1 MADDFTTVNLPDGN
15 SIRFPSTMSG
25 EDINAAVK
33 KHLGEQMSGGA
44 TMSAPKPFMQ
54 GVEELARRQYKA
66 RGEFGMGLGEPP
78 AGGAATFEN
87 YTPEGRA
94 EHPILSRIGDI
105 TRGAK
110 EFGKMVGTLAPLI
123 PEGEALRAFKAG
135 TAEAPAAA
143 VATQR
148 LPRPVERI
156 PMVAAEPVP
165 SPPPAVRTAYRVE
178 TPGTIENPE
187 LLGVKGRGG
196 VVVRPRPLLGPGVP
210 PEAAERIQPIGTP
223 GSPKPTIESVV
234 NQATGAKPLARNVPL
249 REQLRPIRPEIPPAE
264 APSAIRTEVDNNGI
278 RWAISPEGYRVSVPK
293 SVAAEDVGK
302 FAAPKLAEQAQIHA
316 ALPKGPPTEPP
327 TPTAAAQETDPLK
340 IKYPDPAVRK
350 FVRANGPEIVDA
362 VGDDK
367 KLLQEI
373 HDLKNVDVREAAI
386 NAGIDMGT
394 KHVGSKGEL
403 GPDQM
408 SRQEVIKKILQQG
421 IKPSQIPELA
431 RQRARQGE

>member
-1 MADDFTTVNLPDGN
+1 M
-15 SIRFPSTMSG
+15 
-25 EDINAAVK
+25 
-33 KHLGEQMSGGA
+33 
-44 TMSAPKPFMQ
+44 
-54 GVEELARRQYKA
+54 
-66 RGEFGMGLGEPP
+66 
-78 AGGAATFEN
+78 
-87 YTPEGRA
+87 
-94 EHPILSRIGDI
+94 
-105 TRGAK
+105 
-110 EFGKMVGTLAPLI
+110 
-123 PEGEALRAFKAG
+123 
-135 TAEAPAAA
+135 
-143 VATQR
+143 
-148 LPRPVERI
+148 
-156 PMVAAEPVP
+156 
-165 SPPPAVRTAYRVE
+165 
-178 TPGTIENPE
+178 
-187 LLGVKGRGG
+187 
-196 VVVRPRPLLGPGVP
+196 
-210 PEAAERIQPIGTP
+210 
-223 GSPKPTIESVV
+223 
-234 NQATGAKPLARNVPL
+234 